1 MNAPIPMTAIS
12 LNRRIALVFALTIS
26 SLQAGREF
34 LWWNWPASVAGWAG
48 FIDAYLVSALLLFGV
63 MLASRKETMGRL
75 VMSAGWGFACGI
87 LYRSFFQQL
96 GDPTRHGG
104 HETLVLLCKAALLV
118 FSVTGLVIAVAYKSE
133 YKKV

>member
-1 MNAPIPMTAIS
+1 MNSPTPMTAIS

-34 LWWNWPASVAGWAG
+34 LWWNWPTSVAGWAG

-96 GDPTRHGG
+96 GDPARHGG
-104 HETLVLLCKAALLV
+104 HEMLVLV
-118 FSVTGLVIAVAYKSE
+118 
-133 YKKV
+133 